1 MLAVYP
7 QDKKA
12 FIVIEESREQILLS
26 GTLRDEL
33 DFSKWEMKSR
43 PCGKGSGVAA
53 VLEALD
59 TVKLSV
65 ENTGPRKLH
74 LIWECLGVGQP

>member
-12 FIVIEESREQILLS
+12 FIVIEGSREQILLS
-26 GTLRDEL
+26 GILRDEL

-43 PCGKGSGVAA
+43 T
-53 VLEALD
+53 LQ
-59 TVKLSV
+59 V
-65 ENTGPRKLH
+65 EGQRAGP
-74 LIWECLGVGQP
+74 VGRGLVWLQC